1 VKVLVADDSVMY
13 REVLKG
19 LLSSWHYE
27 VVLASDGEEAMAV
40 LNEENA
46 PHLLLLDSMMPGLSG
61 PELCQAVRN
70 KQQDYTY
77 IILLSSRGDEED
89 VAHGFEV
96 GADDY
101 LCKPFREFELRARL
115 RAGERIIRT
124 HEELMRA
131 KEALQFQATHDHVTQ
146 LPNRRGIIETLHRE
160 LNRATRTSE
169 PLTVCMADLDNFK
182 RVNDT
187 WGHMVGDDVLR
198 WVAEQMP
205 GALRKYDS
213 VGRYGGEEFLI
224 VLPGCNCKCG
234 MEVGERL
241 RQRMAGSLF
250 TAATAQFSVTM
261 SLGICQLLPG
271 MKMEELLNGADQALY
286 RAKKLGRNRVEA
298 AAVTASGIRVD
309 ADPSIFEYLAK

>member
-1 VKVLVADDSVMY
+1 MKVLVADDSIMY
-13 REVLKG
+13 REILKG
-19 LLSSWHYE
+19 LLSSWHYD
-27 VVLASDGEEAMAV
+27 VVLADDGDEAMAV
-40 LNEENA
+40 LNEEDA

-70 KQQDYTY
+70 RQQDYTY
-77 IILLSSRGDEED
+77 IILLSSRVEEED

-101 LCKPFREFELRARL
+101 LCKPFKEFELRARL

-124 HEELMRA
+124 HEELIRA
-131 KEALQFQATHDHVTQ
+131 REALQFQATHDLVTQ
-146 LPNRRGIIETLHRE
+146 LPNRRGIMETLKRE
-160 LNRATRTSE
+160 LNRAARTAE

-213 VGRYGGEEFLI
+213 VGRYGGEEFLV
-224 VLPGCNCKCG
+224 VLPGCDSKCG
-234 MEVGERL
+234 LEVGERL
-241 RQRMAGSLF
+241 RQRIAGGLF
-250 TAATAQFSVTM
+250 ASDAAQLSVTM
-261 SLGICQLLPG
+261 SAGVCQLLPG
-271 MKMEELLNGADQALY
+271 IKMEELLNGADQALY
-286 RAKKLGRNRVEA
+286 QAKKLGRNRVEVA
-298 AAVTASGIRVD
+298 AAAGTEGRAD
-309 ADPSIFEYLAK
+309 AGPSILAFSK

>member
-13 REVLKG
+13 REILKG
-19 LLSSWHYE
+19 LLSNWHYD
-27 VVLASDGEEAMAV
+27 VVLAGDGDEAMAI
-40 LNEENA
+40 LNEEDA

-77 IILLSSRGDEED
+77 IILLSSRVEEED

-124 HEELMRA
+124 HEELIKA
-131 KEALQFQATHDHVTQ
+131 QEALQFQATHDLVTQ
-146 LPNRRGIIETLHRE
+146 LPNRRGIMEILNRE
-160 LNRATRTSE
+160 LNRAARTAE
-169 PLTVCMADLDNFK
+169 PITVCMADLDNFK

-198 WVAEQMP
+198 WTAEQMP

-224 VLPGCNCKCG
+224 VLPGCDSRCG
-234 MEVGERL
+234 VEVGERL
-241 RQRMAGSLF
+241 RQRIAGGVFASG
-250 TAATAQFSVTM
+250 AAQFSVTM
-261 SLGICQLLPG
+261 SVGVCQLLPG
-271 MKMEELLNGADQALY
+271 MKIEELLNSADQALY
-286 RAKKLGRNRVEA
+286 QAKKLGRNRVEA
-298 AAVTASGIRVD
+298 AAAGSGTRVD
-309 ADPSIFEYLAK
+309 ADPSFFAFSPK